1 MDYGKLC
8 SKCSYATENI
18 YSEIGTPAQ
27 ELIGIALA
35 PLVDTQIKFLIKV
48 LKFMEMLCSGGKKN
62 NTNLCCS
69 KNPACPRENELK
81 KVE

>member
-27 ELIGIALA
+27 ELTGIALV
-35 PLVDTQIKFLIKV
+35 PLLDTQIKFLIKV
-48 LKFMEMLCSGGKKN
+48 PKFMEMLCSGEKKN
-62 NTNLCCS
+62 TQTYVV
-69 KNPACPRENELK
+69 LK
-81 KVE
+81 ILPVLEKMN